1 MGVIRIMGHT
11 KKGIMYRVLPFNGLW
26 SNRDVSEVVNG
37 MMNGKINAT
46 GTVKL
51 VITKTDDDDNYREI
65 EKNEEGNWD
74 LTDER
79 IAVESVILFTA
90 RANAQFG
97 LPYVKAK
104 RKGEAV
110 IGYDGTVPVIFDYVV
125 LG

>member
-1 MGVIRIMGHT
+1 MGVIRIMA
-11 KKGIMYRVLPFNGLW
+11 KKGIMYRILPFNGLW
-26 SNRDVSEVVNG
+26 TNRDVSEVVNG
-37 MMNGKINAT
+37 VMNGKLNAT
-46 GTVKL
+46 GTV
-51 VITKTDDDDNYREI
+51 VITNGSI
-65 EKNEEGNWD
+65 QL

-97 LPYVKAK
+97 LPYVKTK

-110 IGYDGTVPVIFDYVV
+110 LGYEGTVPATFDYVV

>member
-1 MGVIRIMGHT
+1 MS
-11 KKGIMYRVLPFNGLW
+11 KKGIMYRILPFNGLW
-26 SNRDVSEVVNG
+26 TNRDVSEVVNG
-37 MMNGKINAT
+37 IMNGKINAT

-65 EKNEEGNWD
+65 EKNEEGDWD

-90 RANAQFG
+90 RANAEFG
-97 LPYVKAK
+97 LPYVKVK

>member
-1 MGVIRIMGHT
+1 MA
-11 KKGIMYRVLPFNGLW
+11 KKGIMYRILPFNGLW
-26 SNRDVSEVVNG
+26 TNRDVSEVVNG

-46 GTVKL
+46 GTV
-51 VITKTDDDDNYREI
+51 VITDGTI
-65 EKNEEGNWD
+65 QT

-90 RANAQFG
+90 RANSQFG
-97 LPYVKAK
+97 LPYVKTK

-110 IGYDGTVPVIFDYVV
+110 LGYEGATPATFDYVV

>member
-1 MGVIRIMGHT
+1 MA
-11 KKGIMYRVLPFNGLW
+11 KKGIMYRILPFNGLW
-26 SNRDVSEVVNG
+26 TNRDVSEVVNG

-46 GTVKL
+46 GTV
-51 VITKTDDDDNYREI
+51 VITDGTI
-65 EKNEEGNWD
+65 QV

-90 RANAQFG
+90 RANSQFG
-97 LPYVKAK
+97 LPYVKTK

-110 IGYDGTVPVIFDYVV
+110 LGYEGATPATFDYVV

>member
-1 MGVIRIMGHT
+1 MSS
-11 KKGIMYRVLPFNGLW
+11 KKGIMYRILPFNGLW
-26 SNRDVSEVVNG
+26 TNRDVSEVVNG

-46 GTVKL
+46 GTVE
-51 VITKTDDDDNYREI
+51 ITDGTI
-65 EKNEEGNWD
+65 QT

-90 RANAQFG
+90 RANSQFG
-97 LPYVKAK
+97 LPYVKTK

-110 IGYDGTVPVIFDYVV
+110 IGYEGTTPATFDYVV

>member
-1 MGVIRIMGHT
+1 MPSN
-11 KKGIMYRVLPFNGLW
+11 GIW
-26 SNRDVSEVVNG
+26 TNRNVSEVVNG

-46 GTVKL
+46 GTIVMNG
-51 VITKTDDDDNYREI
+51 IIQT
-65 EKNEEGNWD
+65 

-79 IAVESVILFTA
+79 IAIESVILFTA

-97 LPYVKAK
+97 LPYVKVK

-110 IGYDGTVPVIFDYVV
+110 IGYEGTTPATFDYVV